1 MAELVTV
8 ARPYAEAAFKVALEG
23 KALARWSDMLQLA
36 TVIARDPL
44 MRSTLSNPKVT
55 LAQKKALYFAVAG
68 EGFDEGAKALVS
80 LLLENG
86 RVVLLPPVAELFE
99 KLKNEQ
105 ERVLV
110 AHITSAQ
117 PLSDAQRAE
126 IVGSLERQYGKKVE
140 ADVSVDPELLG
151 GARVQVGD
159 QVIHASVRDALAQL
173 ATALTR

>member
-8 ARPYAEAAFKVALEG
+8 ARPYAEAAFKVAVEA

-36 TVIARDPL
+36 SVIARDPL
-44 MRSTLSNPKVT
+44 MQSTLSNPKVSA
-55 LAQKKALYFAVAG
+55 AQKKSLFFAVAG
-68 EGFDEGAKALVS
+68 EHFDEGAKALVS
-80 LLLENG
+80 LMLESG
-86 RVVLLPPVAELFE
+86 RAVLLPSVSELFE
-99 KLKNEQ
+99 KLKNDE
-105 ERVLV
+105 ERVLI

-117 PLSDAQRAE
+117 ALSDAQRAE
-126 IVGSLERQYGKKVE
+126 IVGSLERQYGKKIE
-140 ADVSVDPELLG
+140 AEVSVDPELLG

>member
-8 ARPYAEAAFKVALEG
+8 ARPYAEAAFKVAVEA
-23 KALARWSDMLQLA
+23 KSLARWSEMLELA
-36 TVIARDPL
+36 AVIARDPL
-44 MRSTLSNPKVT
+44 MQSALANPKVS
-55 LAQKKALYFAVAG
+55 LEQKKTLFFAVAG
-68 EGFDEGAKALVS
+68 EQFNDGARALVS

-86 RVVLLPPVAELFE
+86 RAVLLPSVSELFD

-110 AHITSAQ
+110 ASITSAQ

-126 IVGSLERQYGKKVE
+126 IVGSLERQYGKKIE
-140 ADVSVDPELLG
+140 AEVHVDPGLLG
-151 GARVQVGD
+151 GARVQIGD

>member
-8 ARPYAEAAFKVALEG
+8 ARPYAEAAFRVAVEG

-36 TVIARDPL
+36 TAIARDPL
-44 MRSTLSNPKVT
+44 MQSTLANPKVT
-55 LAQKKALYFAVAG
+55 LAQKKTLFFAVAG
-68 EGFDEGAKALVS
+68 DGFDEAAKSLVA

-86 RVVLLPPVAELFE
+86 RAVLLPSVAELFE
-99 KLKNEQ
+99 KLKNDE
-105 ERVLV
+105 ERVLI

-117 PLSDAQRAE
+117 ALSESQRAE
-126 IVGSLERQYGKKVE
+126 IVGSLERQYGKKIE
-140 ADVSVDPELLG
+140 ADVSVDPALLG

>member
-8 ARPYAEAAFKVALEG
+8 ARPYAEAAFKVAVEG

-44 MRSTLSNPKVT
+44 MQSTLSSPKVSA
-55 LAQKKALYFAVAG
+55 AQKKSLFFAVAG
-68 EGFDEGAKALVS
+68 EQFDEGARSLVS

-86 RVVLLPPVAELFE
+86 RAALLPSVSELFR
-99 KLKNEQ
+99 KLKNDH
-105 ERVLV
+105 ERVLI

-117 PLSDAQRAE
+117 PLSEAQRTE
-126 IVGSLERQYGKKVE
+126 IVGSLERQYGKKIE

-173 ATALTR
+173 AAALTR